1 MPQITFGT
9 VVRILLASLLVGM
22 AMAFF
27 GVQPADIV
35 AWLNASLRDVAA
47 NAESWI
53 GWTVKYVLLG
63 GGAIPLGEAVPAEA
77 GEVHQVD
84 VLHVGAL
91 AQMRHQRPERGGLEL
106 GPQVGLA
113 LPRSP

>member
-27 GVQPADIV
+27 GVQPADIL

-47 NAESWI
+47 NAEAWI

-63 GGAIPLGEAVPAEA
+63 AVVVVPIW
-77 GEVHQVD
+77 
-84 VLHVGAL
+84 VLWYL
-91 AQMRHQRPERGGLEL
+91 LSFMRRR
-106 GPQVGLA
+106 
-113 LPRSP
+113 